1 MQGLLPGSVSKY
13 CLQRSPIPVIVVRP
27 TTKREKK
34 KKKRLADP
42 TRRSYNNILQLSEQ
56 RGSGLFS
63 PTVDSA
69 NSLAT
74 PPNEEAEAVADAVG
88 LPRRFRNLANISSE
102 TLKVQE
108 TKADDDENNDGDDDE
123 DAAEDTTA
131 TVTQSPRSADP
142 NTPAGREVDAP
153 PSTSTTNT
161 DPSEP
166 DQDRASQAGSVRSSE
181 STSSES
187 KTPTVEIT
195 VVSADQQT
203 VGQA

>member
-69 NSLAT
+69 NSVAT
-74 PPNEEAEAVADAVG
+74 LPNEEAEAVADAVG
-88 LPRRFRNLANISSE
+88 LPRRFRNLANLSSE
-102 TLKVQE
+102 TLKGQE
-108 TKADDDENNDGDDDE
+108 TKLANGAKNDGDDD
-123 DAAEDTTA
+123 DAADDTTA
-131 TVTQSPRSADP
+131 TATQSPRSSDP
-142 NTPAGREVDAP
+142 NISAGSESAAP
-153 PSTSTTNT
+153 PSTSSASTNPS
-161 DPSEP
+161 DP
-166 DQDRASQAGSVRSSE
+166 DRASQAGSVRSSE
-181 STSSES
+181 STSSDS
-187 KTPTVEIT
+187 KSPAVEVT
-195 VVSADQQT
+195 VVSAAQQT
-203 VGQA
+203 VGQT